1 MRELQALGEE
11 FSITLM
17 GNEKNRKEMT
27 VQKVTLKMNFNI
39 SVNTQT
45 VHSEVVLVTL
55 CFIYFIILF
64 YFYYLLLCY
73 KKP

>member
-39 SVNTQT
+39 SVNIQT
-45 VHSEVVLVTL
+45 VHSEEVQATL
-55 CFIYFIILF
+55 CFIYFIIL
-64 YFYYLLLCY
+64 LLLLITLLQ
-73 KKP
+73 KTLV